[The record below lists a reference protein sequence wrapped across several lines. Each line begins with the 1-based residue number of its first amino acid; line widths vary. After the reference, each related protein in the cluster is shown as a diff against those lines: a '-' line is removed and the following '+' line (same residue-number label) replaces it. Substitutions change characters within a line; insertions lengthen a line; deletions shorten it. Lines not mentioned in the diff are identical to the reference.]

1 MPEDFVSTSIYCAA
15 QMAATHTIS
24 DLAREFGV
32 STRTIRHYEEKGL
45 LSPARQGTSRVFSP
59 RDRVRLKLALRGKRL
74 GFSLNEIK
82 ELFDLY
88 DRSRD
93 ERQQLEAFLAK
104 LDRRK
109 GLLQQQRED
118 IEVMLSEVD
127 FFAAQCRKLLAQDA
141 KAA

>member
-1 MPEDFVSTSIYCAA
+1 
-15 QMAATHTIS
+15 MATFTIS

-32 STRTIRHYEEKGL
+32 TTRTIRHYEEQGL
-45 LSPARQGTSRVFSP
+45 LCPERQGVNRIVST

-88 DRSRD
+88 DVSQD
-93 ERQQLEAFLAK
+93 ERQQLQVFLEK
-104 LDRRK
+104 LEKRK
-109 GLLQQQRED
+109 ALLDQQRED
-118 IEVMLSEVD
+118 IEVMLHELD
-127 FFAAQCRKLLAQDA
+127 FFASQCRRLLSQAP